1 MPVNYVA
8 LLYSLYSEFVK
19 PGYWGL
25 VRLSDRT
32 VFYLNYLDG
41 KHLVKS
47 SPVNG
52 CIDMLTVNLNLLLQ
66 LFCFNQTLLLAC
78 LLALAA
84 S

>member
-25 VRLSDRT
+25 VRLSDNVAAVDLT

-41 KHLVKS
+41 KLLVK
-47 SPVNG
+47 
-52 CIDMLTVNLNLLLQ
+52 
-66 LFCFNQTLLLAC
+66 
-78 LLALAA
+78 
-84 S
+84 